1 MSGRPS
7 AGGTTLFFLNHLDA
21 FADHSLSPFLSRSC
35 FRAMISHFSFCFL
48 LSFSPRASRLHPIET
63 VFFQFSDAVFL
74 TLSMSSSFSYTQIKS
89 LGLRK
94 RPGTG
99 SGSNI
104 AAKGG
109 AANSSILKFYTD
121 DSPGLKITP
130 VVVLVMSV
138 CFIGFVT
145 ILHAMSKIYQYKMS

>member
-21 FADHSLSPFLSRSC
+21 FADHSLSLPFSRSC
-35 FRAMISHFSFCFL
+35 FRVAIYLSLQFL
-48 LSFSPRASRLHPIET
+48 LSFSPRASRLNPLPLLSDRDRFFPILRRVSYALLFFFLHP
-63 VFFQFSDAVFL
+63 
-74 TLSMSSSFSYTQIKS
+74 KS

>member
-1 MSGRPS
+1 MRTIRALSLSLSFLLSRDDLSSFILFPS
-7 AGGTTLFFLNHLDA
+7 LFLAARVSIASDRDRFFPILRRGVSYALNVLFFL
-21 FADHSLSPFLSRSC
+21 
-35 FRAMISHFSFCFL
+35 
-48 LSFSPRASRLHPIET
+48 LHP
-63 VFFQFSDAVFL
+63 
-74 TLSMSSSFSYTQIKS
+74 KS

>member
-1 MSGRPS
+1 M
-7 AGGTTLFFLNHLDA
+7 
-21 FADHSLSPFLSRSC
+21 
-35 FRAMISHFSFCFL
+35 
-48 LSFSPRASRLHPIET
+48 HPIET
-63 VFFQFSDAVFL
+63 RFFQFSDAVFL

>member
-1 MSGRPS
+1 MRTIR
-7 AGGTTLFFLNHLDA
+7 AL
-21 FADHSLSPFLSRSC
+21 SLSLS
-35 FRAMISHFSFCFL
+35 FL
-48 LSFSPRASRLHPIET
+48 LSRDDLSSFILFPSLFLAARVSIASDRDRFFPILRRGVSYAHT
-63 VFFQFSDAVFL
+63 
-74 TLSMSSSFSYTQIKS
+74 SSSFSYTQIKS
-89 LGLRK
+89 PGLRK

>member
-1 MSGRPS
+1 
-7 AGGTTLFFLNHLDA
+7 
-21 FADHSLSPFLSRSC
+21 
-35 FRAMISHFSFCFL
+35 MISHLSFYFL

>member
-1 MSGRPS
+1 
-7 AGGTTLFFLNHLDA
+7 
-21 FADHSLSPFLSRSC
+21 
-35 FRAMISHFSFCFL
+35 
-48 LSFSPRASRLHPIET
+48 
-63 VFFQFSDAVFL
+63 
-74 TLSMSSSFSYTQIKS
+74 MSSSFSYTQIKS
-89 LGLRK
+89 PGLRK
-94 RPGTG
+94 RPGNG

>member
-1 MSGRPS
+1 MRTIR
-7 AGGTTLFFLNHLDA
+7 AL
-21 FADHSLSPFLSRSC
+21 SLSLS
-35 FRAMISHFSFCFL
+35 FL
-48 LSFSPRASRLHPIET
+48 LSRDDLSFFVLFPSLFLAARVSIASDRDRFFPILRR
-63 VFFQFSDAVFL
+63 VVSYAQ
-74 TLSMSSSFSYTQIKS
+74 MSSSFSYTQIKS
-89 LGLRK
+89 PGLRK

>member
-1 MSGRPS
+1 
-7 AGGTTLFFLNHLDA
+7 
-21 FADHSLSPFLSRSC
+21 
-35 FRAMISHFSFCFL
+35 MISHFSFCFL

-63 VFFQFSDAVFL
+63 RFFPILRRGVPYAH
-74 TLSMSSSFSYTQIKS
+74 TSSSFSYTQIKS